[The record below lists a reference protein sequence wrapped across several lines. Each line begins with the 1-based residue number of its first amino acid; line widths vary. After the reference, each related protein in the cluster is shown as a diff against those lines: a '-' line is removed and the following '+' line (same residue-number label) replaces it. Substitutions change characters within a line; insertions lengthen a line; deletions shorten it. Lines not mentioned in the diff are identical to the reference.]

1 MLQLLQP
8 LWLWAMAGIA
18 APVLLHLWNDRQG
31 KVLPV
36 GSVALLERR
45 SPRQRRSRRLSEWWL
60 LLLRCLLLMALAL
73 LLAGPSW
80 RSGPGGKVGWILEEG
95 EGEGAHAGAGPADV
109 DRWYKPLIDSLLKAG
124 YERHEWD
131 GAPAGEPPG
140 VEARSYWDGF
150 RTADKAAP
158 GGMPFYVFTTGWAS
172 RFQGSRPSTDRPV
185 HWYIYT
191 PADSVSRWIGGAW
204 LSSPDSIRMAE
215 GSSGPTGSSYSYRM
229 AAAGRL
235 SVSLDSQPPVMVDT
249 TTLPIAIYTDPDQ
262 RYDGRYLAAAVRA
275 LGQFGRRRI
284 RLSIAGNMPGKKVDW
299 LFWLS
304 PRPIPAGDWAK
315 HVLQYEPGR
324 AIPVDTRVQGVD
336 IGKEISA
343 DRDYETIWKDGY
355 GRTLLGLERT
365 EHGEVYHFF
374 SRFDPEWNGLVWS
387 RSFAVL
393 LERLVFGESE
403 DSPDRRVLDPEQIM
417 PVKKEVAGIERAE
430 ARERIKAD
438 GAGAGAEA
446 RVRAGARVGAGT
458 LDLGPACWI
467 LIVFLFIL
475 ERVVSFTTT
484 RTKNYGVAGREK

>member
-1 MLQLLQP
+1 LLQLLQP
-8 LWLWAMAGIA
+8 LWLGAMAGIA

-45 SPRQRRSRRLSEWWL
+45 SPRQRWSRRLSEWWL

-80 RSGPGGKVGWILEEG
+80 RSGPGGKAGWILEEG
-95 EGEGAHAGAGPADV
+95 AGAHAGAGPADI

-124 YERHEWD
+124 YERRVWDGSPAGAAWD
-131 GAPAGEPPG
+131 GAPAGAAMG
-140 VEARSYWDGF
+140 VGERSYWDGF
-150 RTADKAAP
+150 RAADKAAP

-191 PADSVSRWIGGAW
+191 PTDSVSRWIGGAW
-204 LSSPDSIRMAE
+204 LSSPDSIRIAE

-229 AAAGRL
+229 APAGRL
-235 SVSLDSQPPVMVDT
+235 PVSPDSQPPVTVDT
-249 TTLPIAIYTDPDQ
+249 AVVRIAIYADPDHMH
-262 RYDGRYLAAAVRA
+262 DSRYLAAAVRA
-275 LGQFGRRRI
+275 LEEFSRRRI
-284 RLSIAGNMPGKKVDW
+284 ELRISGTMPGKKVDW

-304 PRPIPAGDWAK
+304 PQPIPAGDRAK

-324 AIPVDTRVQGVD
+324 AVPVDTRVQGVD

-387 RSFAVL
+387 RSFPVW
-393 LERLVFGESE
+393 LERLVFGGSE
-403 DSPDRRVLDPEQIM
+403 DRQDRRVLDPEQIL
-417 PVKKEVAGIERAE
+417 PVKKEVAGNERAE
-430 ARERIKAD
+430 AGERIKAD
-438 GAGAGAEA
+438 GAEIA
-446 RVRAGARVGAGT
+446 AGT
-458 LDLGPACWI
+458 RGFDLGPACWI
-467 LIVFLFIL
+467 LIVLLFIL
-475 ERVVSFTTT
+475 ERVVSFATTQ
-484 RTKNYGVAGREK
+484 TKNYGVAGREK